1 MPGGTVGSGDG
12 LAIVFSGLAI
22 VFSLL
27 ALPFFPV
34 ATHNPVQLQEG
45 DLWVEQE
52 HDCR

>member
-1 MPGGTVGSGDG
+1 MGSGD
-12 LAIVFSGLAI
+12 GLAI